1 MGMGV
6 HGVVPA
12 APAVPAAPGPT
23 PITDADLDDARREP
37 SSKNPKTSATAAD
50 GRVGFVRGLLQKQS
64 DGWPIPRR
72 RFEFSVILVG
82 EFGAILLIAPV
93 YLIFGRLHGVKHTP
107 EFQALCSLGAQMLQ
121 STELALGLLTMLL
134 IPILPKKYRGTFML
148 LVGLAIILNLLILL
162 GHQQSILMLMVAYPT
177 ASLLALV
184 LLDAVTGIRPAA
196 PQSPRISAW
205 QVICG
210 SAVTAMWV
218 IPLIVSVSCK
228 VFPSLFSQTHLVLV
242 RVMLM
247 IATLAAVT
255 SGVCA
260 LHGYFRSPE
269 RRVHLLGRLSGS
281 LALAIS
287 MALGLWGSMVGTG
300 LIRHQDKWL
309 RLQML
314 WIFLLVSGAL
324 MLCWGGLTQRL
335 INVAVNE
342 LEVSP
347 TTSAD
352 GLDGAEQLQPQKNGS
367 HGLQASS
374 HA

>member
-1 MGMGV
+1 
-6 HGVVPA
+6 
-12 APAVPAAPGPT
+12 
-23 PITDADLDDARREP
+23 
-37 SSKNPKTSATAAD
+37 
-50 GRVGFVRGLLQKQS
+50 
-64 DGWPIPRR
+64 
-72 RFEFSVILVG
+72 
-82 EFGAILLIAPV
+82 
-93 YLIFGRLHGVKHTP
+93 
-107 EFQALCSLGAQMLQ
+107 
-121 STELALGLLTMLL
+121 MLL
-134 IPILPKKYRGTFML
+134 I
-148 LVGLAIILNLLILL
+148 GLAIILNLLILL
-162 GHQQSILMLMVAYPT
+162 GHQQSVLMLMVAYPT

-196 PQSPRISAW
+196 PQSPRLAAW

-228 VFPSLFSQTHLVLV
+228 VFPSLFSQTHLVLI

-255 SGVCA
+255 GGVCA
-260 LHGYFRSPE
+260 LHGYFQAPD
-269 RRVHLLGRLSGS
+269 RRVYLIGRFSGS

-335 INVAVNE
+335 INVAAEE
-342 LEVSP
+342 LEMPPPSSEENSP
-347 TTSAD
+347 I
-352 GLDGAEQLQPQKNGS
+352 
-367 HGLQASS
+367 
-374 HA
+374 

>member
-1 MGMGV
+1 
-6 HGVVPA
+6 
-12 APAVPAAPGPT
+12 
-23 PITDADLDDARREP
+23 
-37 SSKNPKTSATAAD
+37 
-50 GRVGFVRGLLQKQS
+50 
-64 DGWPIPRR
+64 
-72 RFEFSVILVG
+72 
-82 EFGAILLIAPV
+82 
-93 YLIFGRLHGVKHTP
+93 
-107 EFQALCSLGAQMLQ
+107 
-121 STELALGLLTMLL
+121 MLL
-134 IPILPKKYRGTFML
+134 I
-148 LVGLAIILNLLILL
+148 GLAIILNLLILL

-335 INVAVNE
+335 INVAANE